1 VRSWLASIGD
11 NRVLIWEP
19 RTGQQTHE
27 LSGGDSLLRVLLVD
41 QAGTWIAAAVQDGRG
56 VDLGPAIR

>member
-1 VRSWLASIGD
+1 
-11 NRVLIWEP
+11 
-19 RTGQQTHE
+19 
-27 LSGGDSLLRVLLVD
+27 VD